1 MEPLVKLIMDAELH
15 EAWSAR
21 PDAPVVP
28 GPDPSR
34 SSPLL
39 QRVRGLVQGA
49 RLNAA
54 AALRRTADRVD
65 PCPCQAQGR
74 PA

>member
-1 MEPLVKLIMDAELH
+1 MEPLVKLIMDAELR

-21 PDAPVVP
+21 PDSPVVP
-28 GPDPSR
+28 DPR
-34 SSPLL
+34 PARLPP
-39 QRVRGLVQGA
+39 RVRGLVQGA
-49 RLNAA
+49 RLSAA

-65 PCPCQAQGR
+65 PCPCGAPGR

>member
-1 MEPLVKLIMDAELH
+1 MEPLVKLIMEAQVH

-21 PDAPVVP
+21 PDSPVVP
-28 GPDPSR
+28 DPR
-34 SSPLL
+34 PARLSP
-39 QRVRGLVQGA
+39 RVRGLVQGA

-65 PCPCQAQGR
+65 PCQCGAQGR